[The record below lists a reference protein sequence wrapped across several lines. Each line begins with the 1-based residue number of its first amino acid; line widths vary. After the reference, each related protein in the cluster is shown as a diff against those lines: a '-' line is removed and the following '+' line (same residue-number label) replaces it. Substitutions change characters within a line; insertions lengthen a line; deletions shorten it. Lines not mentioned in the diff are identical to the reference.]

1 MVGREPSFQGEVMS
15 AFDPDVFGP
24 PKKQSA
30 AFDADVFSAPVQA
43 PAIVAPAQNKPSG
56 AMADGRNAPG
66 AIRGLASVM
75 QGPTFGFSD
84 EIIGAGQAAMD
95 SLTGGLPFTEA
106 YKQRRD
112 YLRGAAQQ
120 EQENNPVFSAVTQG
134 MASAPLALIGGPAQA
149 AGWVGRMGGAA
160 KIGGITGAIGGA
172 GRAEDLDNIVGDV
185 AMGGLTS
192 AAMGGALSG
201 VSDVARGVLGKGAS
215 VLGNAAR
222 RVRGVTPEQIAAER
236 ARAKVADAIAQDA
249 RGTVTQSGASSPGA
263 QLEARL
269 AKLGPDAP
277 LATASGANSIS
288 LLDTLTTL
296 PGRTKQAAKGV
307 QRQVQVGIADRLRG
321 AADEGLG
328 TQGARLADTVD
339 GLIQARATAAAPL
352 YEQLR
357 RVDFDPPTSMART
370 VAAADELGAIAL
382 ARKIATAEERPFTL
396 DVSAPSRWNAGDVD
410 LVKRGLSAMIQKET
424 RPDGTISEVGRSLT
438 GLQRRLIDQLDDVTR
453 GQDGRSLY
461 ESARRAFSE
470 PSALKTAA
478 ELGSRA
484 LSRDEASL
492 TAMTRNM
499 DPGELE
505 AFRVGAMEAL
515 RAKLGTQSGQTEYM
529 NLWKNKTTQEKL
541 KAIFG
546 NERGYREFASAL
558 AKESQIKGI
567 QRVGVGSPTAE
578 RLAGQESLDAIPDA
592 VQAAA
597 SVKTGNLL
605 GMVQP
610 VVRTAQRW
618 STPQPVRDQMGRI
631 LLSTGPEAAAN
642 AAAMRSLIDSSN
654 RSMLLNTELARQY
667 GLLGGNLIGT
677 RVQGGLLGQ
686 NAP

>member
-1 MVGREPSFQGEVMS
+1 VGRSNGWRCENWRHHGRYRWCRAGRGSGQHRWRCGDGWFDGCRDGWRFVWRIGCCARCSWQGCIRAGQRCAARS
-15 AFDPDVFGP
+15 WRDPGTDSGRTRP
-24 PKKQSA
+24 RQGRRSHCA
-30 AFDADVFSAPVQA
+30 RRAGYCDAIRR
-43 PAIVAPAQNKPSG
+43 IVA
-56 AMADGRNAPG
+56 
-66 AIRGLASVM
+66 
-75 QGPTFGFSD
+75 
-84 EIIGAGQAAMD
+84 
-95 SLTGGLPFTEA
+95 
-106 YKQRRD
+106 
-112 YLRGAAQQ
+112 
-120 EQENNPVFSAVTQG
+120 
-134 MASAPLALIGGPAQA
+134 
-149 AGWVGRMGGAA
+149 
-160 KIGGITGAIGGA
+160 
-172 GRAEDLDNIVGDV
+172 
-185 AMGGLTS
+185 
-192 AAMGGALSG
+192 
-201 VSDVARGVLGKGAS
+201 
-215 VLGNAAR
+215 
-222 RVRGVTPEQIAAER
+222 
-236 ARAKVADAIAQDA
+236 
-249 RGTVTQSGASSPGA
+249 GA

-424 RPDGTISEVGRSLT
+424 RPDGTISEVGRALT
-438 GLQRRLIDQLDDVTR
+438 GLQKRLIDQLDDVTR